1 MKRTILTAVSL
12 LFLFVLPPHLSAGP
26 RSWQQ
31 AQKIAERIGC
41 WAKNS
46 VAPMT
51 PGNVF
56 LKMGDKETAV
66 PLKLTNWGDTEVTS
80 ISYTFYYT
88 DKQVSE
94 GPFVLNL
101 DQTLK
106 DGETREVKIP
116 IKPGQKLG
124 KEELLFNITQVNGQY
139 NEASAGYAYLTCCT
153 VNKMPHKRVLVEDYA
168 GMWCWHCP
176 IGLVATDA
184 IARMYPD
191 DVVAVS
197 VHKTDDISKVV
208 SRGVYEGLIDRYA
221 VTVPAVWVARDNKA
235 AGFDIT
241 DAFKIEKSKVTYMN
255 MEVDAEWD
263 ENGNNIRVKTQVEPC
278 MLPDEGETFAIGYVM
293 TASGLSDDKWR
304 QESNYAEYSSD
315 SYKDAPEEMKFYA
328 DAANYVEGWSQV
340 KGMVYNHVAIES
352 QGMDNG
358 LEDSKMTDFR
368 ADEVKTHS
376 TTFEGVNKYS
386 VIRDRSKIEIAAVLF
401 NTKTGK
407 IENAARCSVRNHGTT
422 GIRPNLVQEQKKT
435 EGIYDMQGRKVNG
448 KPTPGIYIVNGKK
461 TVIR

>member
-12 LFLFVLPPHLSAGP
+12 LILFVLPPHLSAGP
-26 RSWQQ
+26 QSWQQ

-56 LKMGDKETAV
+56 LKMGDKEMVV

-94 GPFVLNL
+94 GPFVLNF
-101 DQTLK
+101 DQPLK
-106 DGETREVKIP
+106 DGETREVEIP

-139 NEASAGYAYLTCCT
+139 NEVSAGYAYLTCCT

-208 SRGVYEGLIDRYA
+208 SRWVYEGLIDRYA

-241 DAFKIEKSKVTYMN
+241 
-255 MEVDAEWD
+255 
-263 ENGNNIRVKTQVEPC
+263 
-278 MLPDEGETFAIGYVM
+278 
-293 TASGLSDDKWR
+293 
-304 QESNYAEYSSD
+304 
-315 SYKDAPEEMKFYA
+315 

-422 GIRPNLVQEQKKT
+422 GIRPNLVQEQKKS

>member
-12 LFLFVLPPHLSAGP
+12 LILFVLPPHLSAGP
-26 RSWQQ
+26 QSWQQ

-56 LKMGDKETAV
+56 LKMGDKETVV

-94 GPFVLNL
+94 GPFVLNF
-101 DQTLK
+101 DQPLK

-208 SRGVYEGLIDRYA
+208 SRWVYEGLIDRYA

-241 DAFKIEKSKVTYMN
+241 
-255 MEVDAEWD
+255 
-263 ENGNNIRVKTQVEPC
+263 
-278 MLPDEGETFAIGYVM
+278 
-293 TASGLSDDKWR
+293 
-304 QESNYAEYSSD
+304 
-315 SYKDAPEEMKFYA
+315 

-422 GIRPNLVQEQKKT
+422 GIRPNLVQEQKKP

-461 TVIR
+461 TIIR

>member
-12 LFLFVLPPHLSAGP
+12 LILFVLPPHLSAGP
-26 RSWQQ
+26 QSWQQ

-56 LKMGDKETAV
+56 LKMGDKETVV

-94 GPFVLNL
+94 GPFVLNF
-101 DQTLK
+101 DQPLK

-124 KEELLFNITQVNGQY
+124 KEEVLFNITQVNGQY

-208 SRGVYEGLIDRYA
+208 SRLVYEGLIDRYA

-241 DAFKIEKSKVTYMN
+241 DA
-255 MEVDAEWD
+255 
-263 ENGNNIRVKTQVEPC
+263 
-278 MLPDEGETFAIGYVM
+278 
-293 TASGLSDDKWR
+293 
-304 QESNYAEYSSD
+304 
-315 SYKDAPEEMKFYA
+315 
-328 DAANYVEGWSQV
+328 ANYVEGWSQV

-358 LEDSKMTDFR
+358 LEESKMTDFR

-422 GIRPNLVQEQKKT
+422 GIRPNLVQEQKKP

>member
-1 MKRTILTAVSL
+1 
-12 LFLFVLPPHLSAGP
+12 
-26 RSWQQ
+26 
-31 AQKIAERIGC
+31 
-41 WAKNS
+41 
-46 VAPMT
+46 MT

-56 LKMGDKETAV
+56 LKMGDKETVV

-94 GPFVLNL
+94 GPFVLNF
-101 DQTLK
+101 DQPLK

-184 IARMYPD
+184 IAHMYPD

-208 SRGVYEGLIDRYA
+208 SRLVYEGLIDRYA
-221 VTVPAVWVARDNKA
+221 VTVPSVWVARDNKA

-241 DAFKIEKSKVTYMN
+241 
-255 MEVDAEWD
+255 
-263 ENGNNIRVKTQVEPC
+263 
-278 MLPDEGETFAIGYVM
+278 
-293 TASGLSDDKWR
+293 
-304 QESNYAEYSSD
+304 
-315 SYKDAPEEMKFYA
+315 

-422 GIRPNLVQEQKKT
+422 GIRPNLVQEQKKP

>member
-1 MKRTILTAVSL
+1 
-12 LFLFVLPPHLSAGP
+12 
-26 RSWQQ
+26 
-31 AQKIAERIGC
+31 
-41 WAKNS
+41 
-46 VAPMT
+46 MT

-56 LKMGDKETAV
+56 LKMGDKETVV

-94 GPFVLNL
+94 GPFVLNF
-101 DQTLK
+101 DQPLK

-208 SRGVYEGLIDRYA
+208 SRWVYEGLIDRYA

-241 DAFKIEKSKVTYMN
+241 
-255 MEVDAEWD
+255 
-263 ENGNNIRVKTQVEPC
+263 
-278 MLPDEGETFAIGYVM
+278 
-293 TASGLSDDKWR
+293 
-304 QESNYAEYSSD
+304 
-315 SYKDAPEEMKFYA
+315 

-368 ADEVKTHS
+368 ADKVKTHS

-422 GIRPNLVQEQKKT
+422 GIRPNLVQEQKKP

>member
-12 LFLFVLPPHLSAGP
+12 LILFVLPPHLSAGP
-26 RSWQQ
+26 QSWQQ

-56 LKMGDKETAV
+56 LKMGDKETVV

-94 GPFVLNL
+94 GPFVLNF
-101 DQTLK
+101 DQPLK
-106 DGETREVKIP
+106 NGETREVKIP

-124 KEELLFNITQVNGQY
+124 KEELLFNITQVNGQN

-208 SRGVYEGLIDRYA
+208 SRWVYEGLIDRYA
-221 VTVPAVWVARDNKA
+221 VTVPSVWVARDNKA

-241 DAFKIEKSKVTYMN
+241 
-255 MEVDAEWD
+255 
-263 ENGNNIRVKTQVEPC
+263 
-278 MLPDEGETFAIGYVM
+278 
-293 TASGLSDDKWR
+293 
-304 QESNYAEYSSD
+304 
-315 SYKDAPEEMKFYA
+315 

-376 TTFEGVNKYS
+376 TTFEGVNQYS

-422 GIRPNLVQEQKKT
+422 GIRPNLVQEQKKS

>member
-12 LFLFVLPPHLSAGP
+12 LILFVLPPHLSAGP
-26 RSWQQ
+26 QSWQQ

-56 LKMGDKETAV
+56 LKMGDKETVV

-94 GPFVLNL
+94 GPFVLNF
-101 DQTLK
+101 DQPLK
-106 DGETREVKIP
+106 NGETREVKIP

-208 SRGVYEGLIDRYA
+208 SRWVYEGLIDRYA

-241 DAFKIEKSKVTYMN
+241 
-255 MEVDAEWD
+255 
-263 ENGNNIRVKTQVEPC
+263 
-278 MLPDEGETFAIGYVM
+278 
-293 TASGLSDDKWR
+293 
-304 QESNYAEYSSD
+304 
-315 SYKDAPEEMKFYA
+315 

-422 GIRPNLVQEQKKT
+422 GIRPNLVQKQKKQ
-435 EGIYDMQGRKVNG
+435 EGIFDMQGRKVNG
-448 KPTPGIYIVNGKK
+448 KPKPGIYIVNGKK

>member
-12 LFLFVLPPHLSAGP
+12 LILFVLPPHLSAGP
-26 RSWQQ
+26 QSWQQ

-56 LKMGDKETAV
+56 LKMGDKETVV

-94 GPFVLNL
+94 GPFVLNF
-101 DQTLK
+101 DQPLK

-208 SRGVYEGLIDRYA
+208 SRLVYEGLIDRYA

-235 AGFDIT
+235 AGFDI
-241 DAFKIEKSKVTYMN
+241 I
-255 MEVDAEWD
+255 
-263 ENGNNIRVKTQVEPC
+263 
-278 MLPDEGETFAIGYVM
+278 
-293 TASGLSDDKWR
+293 
-304 QESNYAEYSSD
+304 
-315 SYKDAPEEMKFYA
+315 

>member
-12 LFLFVLPPHLSAGP
+12 LILFVLPPHLSAGP
-26 RSWQQ
+26 QSWQQ

-56 LKMGDKETAV
+56 LKMGNKETVV

-94 GPFVLNL
+94 GPFVLNF
-101 DQTLK
+101 DQPLK

-197 VHKTDDISKVV
+197 VHKADDISKVV

-241 DAFKIEKSKVTYMN
+241 DA
-255 MEVDAEWD
+255 
-263 ENGNNIRVKTQVEPC
+263 
-278 MLPDEGETFAIGYVM
+278 
-293 TASGLSDDKWR
+293 
-304 QESNYAEYSSD
+304 
-315 SYKDAPEEMKFYA
+315 
-328 DAANYVEGWSQV
+328 ANYVEGWSQV

-358 LEDSKMTDFR
+358 LEESKMTDFR

-422 GIRPNLVQEQKKT
+422 GIRPNLVQEQKKP
-435 EGIYDMQGRKVNG
+435 EGIFDMQGRKVNG

>member
-12 LFLFVLPPHLSAGP
+12 LILFVLPPHLSAGP
-26 RSWQQ
+26 QSWQQ

-56 LKMGDKETAV
+56 LKMGDKETVV

-94 GPFVLNL
+94 GPFVLNF
-101 DQTLK
+101 DQPLK
-106 DGETREVKIP
+106 NGETREVKIP

-208 SRGVYEGLIDRYA
+208 SRRVYEGLIDRYA

-241 DAFKIEKSKVTYMN
+241 
-255 MEVDAEWD
+255 
-263 ENGNNIRVKTQVEPC
+263 
-278 MLPDEGETFAIGYVM
+278 
-293 TASGLSDDKWR
+293 
-304 QESNYAEYSSD
+304 
-315 SYKDAPEEMKFYA
+315 

-422 GIRPNLVQEQKKT
+422 GIRPNLVQEQKKP

-448 KPTPGIYIVNGKK
+448 KPTLGIYIVNGKK

>member
-12 LFLFVLPPHLSAGP
+12 LILFVLPPHLSAGP
-26 RSWQQ
+26 QSWQQ

-80 ISYTFYYT
+80 IGYTFYYT

-101 DQTLK
+101 DQPLK

-124 KEELLFNITQVNGQY
+124 KEEVLFNITQVNGQY

-208 SRGVYEGLIDRYA
+208 SRWVYEGLIDRYA

-241 DAFKIEKSKVTYMN
+241 
-255 MEVDAEWD
+255 
-263 ENGNNIRVKTQVEPC
+263 
-278 MLPDEGETFAIGYVM
+278 
-293 TASGLSDDKWR
+293 
-304 QESNYAEYSSD
+304 
-315 SYKDAPEEMKFYA
+315 

-386 VIRDRSKIEIAAVLF
+386 VIRDRSKIEVAAVLF

-422 GIRPNLVQEQKKT
+422 GIRPNLVQEQKKP
-435 EGIYDMQGRKVNG
+435 EGIYDMQGRKLNG

>member
-12 LFLFVLPPHLSAGP
+12 LILFVLPPHLSAGP
-26 RSWQQ
+26 QSWQQ

-56 LKMGDKETAV
+56 LKMWDKETVV

-94 GPFVLNL
+94 GPFVLNF
-101 DQTLK
+101 DQPLK

-168 GMWCWHCP
+168 EMWCWHCP

-208 SRGVYEGLIDRYA
+208 SRRVYEGLIDRYA
-221 VTVPAVWVARDNKA
+221 VTVPAVWVARDSKA

-241 DAFKIEKSKVTYMN
+241 
-255 MEVDAEWD
+255 
-263 ENGNNIRVKTQVEPC
+263 
-278 MLPDEGETFAIGYVM
+278 
-293 TASGLSDDKWR
+293 
-304 QESNYAEYSSD
+304 
-315 SYKDAPEEMKFYA
+315 

>member
-12 LFLFVLPPHLSAGP
+12 LILFVLPPHLSAGP
-26 RSWQQ
+26 QSWQQ

-56 LKMGDKETAV
+56 LKMGDKETVV

-94 GPFVLNL
+94 GPFVLNF
-101 DQTLK
+101 DQPLK
-106 DGETREVKIP
+106 NGETREVKIP

-208 SRGVYEGLIDRYA
+208 SRWVYEGLIDRYA

-241 DAFKIEKSKVTYMN
+241 DA
-255 MEVDAEWD
+255 
-263 ENGNNIRVKTQVEPC
+263 
-278 MLPDEGETFAIGYVM
+278 
-293 TASGLSDDKWR
+293 
-304 QESNYAEYSSD
+304 
-315 SYKDAPEEMKFYA
+315 
-328 DAANYVEGWSQV
+328 ANYVEGRSQV

>member
-12 LFLFVLPPHLSAGP
+12 LILFVLPPHLSAGP

-94 GPFVLNL
+94 GPFVLNF
-101 DQTLK
+101 DQPLK

-124 KEELLFNITQVNGQY
+124 KEEVLFNITQVNGQY

-168 GMWCWHCP
+168 GMWCPHCP

-197 VHKTDDISKVV
+197 VHKIDDISKVV

-241 DAFKIEKSKVTYMN
+241 DA
-255 MEVDAEWD
+255 
-263 ENGNNIRVKTQVEPC
+263 
-278 MLPDEGETFAIGYVM
+278 
-293 TASGLSDDKWR
+293 
-304 QESNYAEYSSD
+304 
-315 SYKDAPEEMKFYA
+315 
-328 DAANYVEGWSQV
+328 ANYVEGWSKV

-422 GIRPNLVQEQKKT
+422 GIRPNLVQEQKKP

-461 TVIR
+461 MVIR

>member
-101 DQTLK
+101 DQPLK

-241 DAFKIEKSKVTYMN
+241 DA
-255 MEVDAEWD
+255 
-263 ENGNNIRVKTQVEPC
+263 
-278 MLPDEGETFAIGYVM
+278 
-293 TASGLSDDKWR
+293 
-304 QESNYAEYSSD
+304 
-315 SYKDAPEEMKFYA
+315 
-328 DAANYVEGWSQV
+328 ANYVEGWSKV

-422 GIRPNLVQEQKKT
+422 GIRPNLVQEQKKP

>member
-12 LFLFVLPPHLSAGP
+12 LILFVLPPHLSAGP
-26 RSWQQ
+26 QSWQQ

-56 LKMGDKETAV
+56 LKMGDKETVV

-94 GPFVLNL
+94 GPFVLNF
-101 DQTLK
+101 DQPLK

-124 KEELLFNITQVNGQY
+124 KEELLFNIPQVNGQY

-208 SRGVYEGLIDRYA
+208 SRLVYEGLIDRYA
-221 VTVPAVWVARDNKA
+221 VTVPSVWVARDNKA

-241 DAFKIEKSKVTYMN
+241 
-255 MEVDAEWD
+255 
-263 ENGNNIRVKTQVEPC
+263 
-278 MLPDEGETFAIGYVM
+278 
-293 TASGLSDDKWR
+293 
-304 QESNYAEYSSD
+304 
-315 SYKDAPEEMKFYA
+315 

-422 GIRPNLVQEQKKT
+422 GIRSNLVQEQKKQ

-461 TVIR
+461 W

>member
-12 LFLFVLPPHLSAGP
+12 LILFVLPPHLSAGP
-26 RSWQQ
+26 QSWQQ

-56 LKMGDKETAV
+56 LKMGDKETVV

-94 GPFVLNL
+94 GPFVLNFDL
-101 DQTLK
+101 PLK

-208 SRGVYEGLIDRYA
+208 SRLVYEGLIDRYA
-221 VTVPAVWVARDNKA
+221 VTVPSVWVARDNKA

-241 DAFKIEKSKVTYMN
+241 
-255 MEVDAEWD
+255 
-263 ENGNNIRVKTQVEPC
+263 
-278 MLPDEGETFAIGYVM
+278 
-293 TASGLSDDKWR
+293 
-304 QESNYAEYSSD
+304 
-315 SYKDAPEEMKFYA
+315 

>member
-12 LFLFVLPPHLSAGP
+12 LILFVLPPHLSAGP

-56 LKMGDKETAV
+56 LKMGDTETVV
-66 PLKLTNWGDTEVTS
+66 PLKLTNWGDTEVSS

-94 GPFVLNL
+94 GPFVLNF
-101 DQTLK
+101 DQPLK

-124 KEELLFNITQVNGQY
+124 KEEVIFNITQVNGQY

-168 GMWCWHCP
+168 GMWCPHCP

-208 SRGVYEGLIDRYA
+208 SRLVYEGLIDRYA

-241 DAFKIEKSKVTYMN
+241 
-255 MEVDAEWD
+255 
-263 ENGNNIRVKTQVEPC
+263 
-278 MLPDEGETFAIGYVM
+278 
-293 TASGLSDDKWR
+293 
-304 QESNYAEYSSD
+304 
-315 SYKDAPEEMKFYA
+315 

-422 GIRPNLVQEQKKT
+422 GIRPNLVQEQKKP

>member
-1 MKRTILTAVSL
+1 MKRTILTTVSL
-12 LFLFVLPPHLSAGP
+12 LILFVLPPHLSAGP
-26 RSWQQ
+26 QSWQQ
-31 AQKIAERIGC
+31 AQNIAERIGC

-56 LKMGDKETAV
+56 LKMGDKETVV

-94 GPFVLNL
+94 GPFVLNF
-101 DQTLK
+101 DQPLK
-106 DGETREVKIP
+106 NGETREVKIP

-208 SRGVYEGLIDRYA
+208 SRWVYEGLIDRYA

-241 DAFKIEKSKVTYMN
+241 
-255 MEVDAEWD
+255 
-263 ENGNNIRVKTQVEPC
+263 
-278 MLPDEGETFAIGYVM
+278 
-293 TASGLSDDKWR
+293 
-304 QESNYAEYSSD
+304 
-315 SYKDAPEEMKFYA
+315 

>member
-12 LFLFVLPPHLSAGP
+12 LILFVLPPHLSAGP
-26 RSWQQ
+26 QSWQQ

-56 LKMGDKETAV
+56 LKMGDKETVV

-94 GPFVLNL
+94 GPFVLNF
-101 DQTLK
+101 DQPLK

-176 IGLVATDA
+176 IGLVATNA

-208 SRGVYEGLIDRYA
+208 SRLVYEGLIDRYA
-221 VTVPAVWVARDNKA
+221 VTVPSVWVARDNKA

-241 DAFKIEKSKVTYMN
+241 
-255 MEVDAEWD
+255 
-263 ENGNNIRVKTQVEPC
+263 
-278 MLPDEGETFAIGYVM
+278 
-293 TASGLSDDKWR
+293 
-304 QESNYAEYSSD
+304 
-315 SYKDAPEEMKFYA
+315 

-422 GIRPNLVQEQKKT
+422 GIRPNLVQEQKKN

>member
-12 LFLFVLPPHLSAGP
+12 LILFVLPPHLSAGP
-26 RSWQQ
+26 QSWQQ
-31 AQKIAERIGC
+31 AQKIVERIGC

-56 LKMGDKETAV
+56 LKMGDKETVV

-94 GPFVLNL
+94 GPFVLNF
-101 DQTLK
+101 DQPLK

-208 SRGVYEGLIDRYA
+208 SRWVYEGLIDRYA

-241 DAFKIEKSKVTYMN
+241 
-255 MEVDAEWD
+255 
-263 ENGNNIRVKTQVEPC
+263 
-278 MLPDEGETFAIGYVM
+278 
-293 TASGLSDDKWR
+293 
-304 QESNYAEYSSD
+304 
-315 SYKDAPEEMKFYA
+315 

>member
-12 LFLFVLPPHLSAGP
+12 LILFVLPPHLSAGP
-26 RSWQQ
+26 QSWQQ

-56 LKMGDKETAV
+56 LKMGDKETVV

-94 GPFVLNL
+94 GPFVLNF
-101 DQTLK
+101 DQPLK

-176 IGLVATDA
+176 IGLVSTDA

-208 SRGVYEGLIDRYA
+208 SHWVYEGLIDRYA

-241 DAFKIEKSKVTYMN
+241 DA
-255 MEVDAEWD
+255 
-263 ENGNNIRVKTQVEPC
+263 
-278 MLPDEGETFAIGYVM
+278 
-293 TASGLSDDKWR
+293 
-304 QESNYAEYSSD
+304 
-315 SYKDAPEEMKFYA
+315 
-328 DAANYVEGWSQV
+328 ANYVEGWSQV
-340 KGMVYNHVAIES
+340 KGMVYNHVAIEA

-422 GIRPNLVQEQKKT
+422 GIRPNLVQEQKKP

>member
-12 LFLFVLPPHLSAGP
+12 LILFVLPPHLSAGP
-26 RSWQQ
+26 QSWQQ

-56 LKMGDKETAV
+56 LKMGDKETVV

-94 GPFVLNL
+94 GPFVLNF
-101 DQTLK
+101 DQPLK

-208 SRGVYEGLIDRYA
+208 SRLVYEGLIDRYA
-221 VTVPAVWVARDNKA
+221 VTVPSVWGARDNKA

-241 DAFKIEKSKVTYMN
+241 
-255 MEVDAEWD
+255 
-263 ENGNNIRVKTQVEPC
+263 
-278 MLPDEGETFAIGYVM
+278 
-293 TASGLSDDKWR
+293 
-304 QESNYAEYSSD
+304 
-315 SYKDAPEEMKFYA
+315 

-422 GIRPNLVQEQKKT
+422 GIRPNLVQEQKKP

>member
-12 LFLFVLPPHLSAGP
+12 LILFVLPPHLSAGP
-26 RSWQQ
+26 QSWQQ
-31 AQKIAERIGC
+31 TQKIAERIGC

-56 LKMGDKETAV
+56 LKMGDKETVV

-94 GPFVLNL
+94 GPFVLNF
-101 DQTLK
+101 DQPLK

-208 SRGVYEGLIDRYA
+208 SRWVYEGLIDRYA

-241 DAFKIEKSKVTYMN
+241 DA
-255 MEVDAEWD
+255 
-263 ENGNNIRVKTQVEPC
+263 
-278 MLPDEGETFAIGYVM
+278 
-293 TASGLSDDKWR
+293 
-304 QESNYAEYSSD
+304 
-315 SYKDAPEEMKFYA
+315 
-328 DAANYVEGWSQV
+328 ANYVEDWSKV

-422 GIRPNLVQEQKKT
+422 GIRPNLVQEQKKP

>member
-12 LFLFVLPPHLSAGP
+12 LILFVLPPHLSAGP
-26 RSWQQ
+26 QSWQQ

-41 WAKNS
+41 WARNS

-56 LKMGDKETAV
+56 LKMGDKETVV

-94 GPFVLNL
+94 GPFVLNF
-101 DQTLK
+101 DQPLK
-106 DGETREVKIP
+106 NGETREVKIP

-208 SRGVYEGLIDRYA
+208 SRWVYEGLIDRYA

-241 DAFKIEKSKVTYMN
+241 
-255 MEVDAEWD
+255 
-263 ENGNNIRVKTQVEPC
+263 
-278 MLPDEGETFAIGYVM
+278 
-293 TASGLSDDKWR
+293 
-304 QESNYAEYSSD
+304 
-315 SYKDAPEEMKFYA
+315 

>member
-12 LFLFVLPPHLSAGP
+12 LILFVLPPHLSAGP
-26 RSWQQ
+26 QSWQQ

-56 LKMGDKETAV
+56 LKMGDKETVV

-94 GPFVLNL
+94 GPFVLNF
-101 DQTLK
+101 DQPLK
-106 DGETREVKIP
+106 NGEMREVKIP

-124 KEELLFNITQVNGQY
+124 KEELLFNIPQVNGQY

-208 SRGVYEGLIDRYA
+208 SRLVYEGLIDRYA
-221 VTVPAVWVARDNKA
+221 VTVPSVWVARDNKA

-241 DAFKIEKSKVTYMN
+241 
-255 MEVDAEWD
+255 
-263 ENGNNIRVKTQVEPC
+263 
-278 MLPDEGETFAIGYVM
+278 
-293 TASGLSDDKWR
+293 
-304 QESNYAEYSSD
+304 
-315 SYKDAPEEMKFYA
+315 

-422 GIRPNLVQEQKKT
+422 GIRPNLVQEQKKP

>member
-12 LFLFVLPPHLSAGP
+12 LILFVLPPHLSAGP
-26 RSWQQ
+26 QSWQQ

-56 LKMGDKETAV
+56 LKMGDKETVV

-94 GPFVLNL
+94 GPFVLNF
-101 DQTLK
+101 DQPLK

-208 SRGVYEGLIDRYA
+208 SRWVYEGLIDRYA
-221 VTVPAVWVARDNKA
+221 VTVPSVWVARDNKA

-241 DAFKIEKSKVTYMN
+241 
-255 MEVDAEWD
+255 
-263 ENGNNIRVKTQVEPC
+263 
-278 MLPDEGETFAIGYVM
+278 
-293 TASGLSDDKWR
+293 
-304 QESNYAEYSSD
+304 
-315 SYKDAPEEMKFYA
+315 

-407 IENAARCSVRNHGTT
+407 IENAARCSVRTHGTT

>member
-12 LFLFVLPPHLSAGP
+12 LILFVLPPHLSAGP
-26 RSWQQ
+26 QSWQQ

-56 LKMGDKETAV
+56 LKMGDKETVV

-94 GPFVLNL
+94 GPFVLNF
-101 DQTLK
+101 DQPLK
-106 DGETREVKIP
+106 NGETREVKIP

-208 SRGVYEGLIDRYA
+208 SRLVYEGLIDRYA
-221 VTVPAVWVARDNKA
+221 VTVPSVWVARDNKA

-241 DAFKIEKSKVTYMN
+241 
-255 MEVDAEWD
+255 
-263 ENGNNIRVKTQVEPC
+263 
-278 MLPDEGETFAIGYVM
+278 
-293 TASGLSDDKWR
+293 
-304 QESNYAEYSSD
+304 
-315 SYKDAPEEMKFYA
+315 

-422 GIRPNLVQEQKKT
+422 GIRSNLVQEQKKP

>member
-101 DQTLK
+101 DQPLK

-241 DAFKIEKSKVTYMN
+241 DA
-255 MEVDAEWD
+255 
-263 ENGNNIRVKTQVEPC
+263 
-278 MLPDEGETFAIGYVM
+278 
-293 TASGLSDDKWR
+293 
-304 QESNYAEYSSD
+304 
-315 SYKDAPEEMKFYA
+315 
-328 DAANYVEGWSQV
+328 ANYVEGWSQV

-407 IENAARCSVRNHGTT
+407 IENVARCSVRNHGTT
-422 GIRPNLVQEQKKT
+422 GIRPNLVQEQKKP

>member
-12 LFLFVLPPHLSAGP
+12 LILFVLPPHLSAGP
-26 RSWQQ
+26 QSWQQ

-56 LKMGDKETAV
+56 LKMGDKETVV

-94 GPFVLNL
+94 GPFVLNF
-101 DQTLK
+101 DQPLK

-208 SRGVYEGLIDRYA
+208 SRLVYEGLIDRYA
-221 VTVPAVWVARDNKA
+221 VTVPSVWVARDNKA

-241 DAFKIEKSKVTYMN
+241 
-255 MEVDAEWD
+255 
-263 ENGNNIRVKTQVEPC
+263 
-278 MLPDEGETFAIGYVM
+278 
-293 TASGLSDDKWR
+293 
-304 QESNYAEYSSD
+304 
-315 SYKDAPEEMKFYA
+315 

-422 GIRPNLVQEQKKT
+422 GIRPNLVQEQKKP

-448 KPTPGIYIVNGKK
+448 KPTPDIYIVNGKK

>member
-12 LFLFVLPPHLSAGP
+12 LILFVLPPHLSAGP
-26 RSWQQ
+26 QSWQQ

-56 LKMGDKETAV
+56 LKMGDKETVV

-94 GPFVLNL
+94 GPFVLNF
-101 DQTLK
+101 DQPLK

-208 SRGVYEGLIDRYA
+208 SRLVYEGLIDRYA
-221 VTVPAVWVARDNKA
+221 VTVPSVWVARDNKA
-235 AGFDIT
+235 AGFDI
-241 DAFKIEKSKVTYMN
+241 I
-255 MEVDAEWD
+255 
-263 ENGNNIRVKTQVEPC
+263 
-278 MLPDEGETFAIGYVM
+278 
-293 TASGLSDDKWR
+293 
-304 QESNYAEYSSD
+304 
-315 SYKDAPEEMKFYA
+315 

-340 KGMVYNHVAIES
+340 KGIVYNHVAIES

-422 GIRPNLVQEQKKT
+422 GIRPNLVQEQKKP

>member
-12 LFLFVLPPHLSAGP
+12 LILFVLPPHLSAGP
-26 RSWQQ
+26 QSWQQ
-31 AQKIAERIGC
+31 AQNIAERIGC

-56 LKMGDKETAV
+56 LKMGDKETVV

-94 GPFVLNL
+94 GSFVLNF
-101 DQTLK
+101 DQPLK

-208 SRGVYEGLIDRYA
+208 SRWVYEGLIDRYA
-221 VTVPAVWVARDNKA
+221 VTVPSVWVARDNKA

-241 DAFKIEKSKVTYMN
+241 
-255 MEVDAEWD
+255 
-263 ENGNNIRVKTQVEPC
+263 
-278 MLPDEGETFAIGYVM
+278 
-293 TASGLSDDKWR
+293 
-304 QESNYAEYSSD
+304 
-315 SYKDAPEEMKFYA
+315 

-368 ADEVKTHS
+368 ADEVKTQS

>member
-12 LFLFVLPPHLSAGP
+12 LILFVLPPHLSAGP
-26 RSWQQ
+26 QSWQQ

-56 LKMGDKETAV
+56 LKMGDKETVV

-94 GPFVLNL
+94 GPFVLNF
-101 DQTLK
+101 DQPLK

-208 SRGVYEGLIDRYA
+208 SRRVYEGLIDRYA
-221 VTVPAVWVARDNKA
+221 VTVPSVWVARDNKA

-241 DAFKIEKSKVTYMN
+241 
-255 MEVDAEWD
+255 
-263 ENGNNIRVKTQVEPC
+263 
-278 MLPDEGETFAIGYVM
+278 
-293 TASGLSDDKWR
+293 
-304 QESNYAEYSSD
+304 
-315 SYKDAPEEMKFYA
+315 

-401 NTKTGK
+401 NNKTGK

-422 GIRPNLVQEQKKT
+422 GIRPNLVQEQKKP

>member
-12 LFLFVLPPHLSAGP
+12 LILFVLPPHLSAGP
-26 RSWQQ
+26 QSWQQ

-56 LKMGDKETAV
+56 LKMGDKETVV

-94 GPFVLNL
+94 GPFVLNF
-101 DQTLK
+101 DQPLK

-139 NEASAGYAYLTCCT
+139 NEASAGYAYLTCFT
-153 VNKMPHKRVLVEDYA
+153 VNKLPHKRVLVEDYA

-208 SRGVYEGLIDRYA
+208 SRWVYEGLIDRYA

-241 DAFKIEKSKVTYMN
+241 
-255 MEVDAEWD
+255 
-263 ENGNNIRVKTQVEPC
+263 
-278 MLPDEGETFAIGYVM
+278 
-293 TASGLSDDKWR
+293 
-304 QESNYAEYSSD
+304 
-315 SYKDAPEEMKFYA
+315 

-376 TTFEGVNKYS
+376 TTFEGVNQYS

-422 GIRPNLVQEQKKT
+422 GIRPNLVQEQKKP

>member
-12 LFLFVLPPHLSAGP
+12 LILFVLPPHLSAGP

-94 GPFVLNL
+94 GPFVLHF
-101 DQTLK
+101 DQPLK

-241 DAFKIEKSKVTYMN
+241 DA
-255 MEVDAEWD
+255 
-263 ENGNNIRVKTQVEPC
+263 
-278 MLPDEGETFAIGYVM
+278 
-293 TASGLSDDKWR
+293 
-304 QESNYAEYSSD
+304 
-315 SYKDAPEEMKFYA
+315 
-328 DAANYVEGWSQV
+328 ANYVEDWSKV

-422 GIRPNLVQEQKKT
+422 GIRPNLVQEQKKP

>member
-12 LFLFVLPPHLSAGP
+12 LILFVLPPHLSAGP
-26 RSWQQ
+26 QSWQQ

-56 LKMGDKETAV
+56 LKMGDKETVV

-94 GPFVLNL
+94 GPFVLNF
-101 DQTLK
+101 DQPLK

-124 KEELLFNITQVNGQY
+124 KEEVLFNITQVNGQY

-208 SRGVYEGLIDRYA
+208 SRWVYEGLIDRYA

-241 DAFKIEKSKVTYMN
+241 
-255 MEVDAEWD
+255 
-263 ENGNNIRVKTQVEPC
+263 
-278 MLPDEGETFAIGYVM
+278 
-293 TASGLSDDKWR
+293 
-304 QESNYAEYSSD
+304 
-315 SYKDAPEEMKFYA
+315 

>member
-1 MKRTILTAVSL
+1 
-12 LFLFVLPPHLSAGP
+12 
-26 RSWQQ
+26 
-31 AQKIAERIGC
+31 
-41 WAKNS
+41 
-46 VAPMT
+46 MT

-56 LKMGDKETAV
+56 LKMGDKETVV
-66 PLKLTNWGDTEVTS
+66 PLKLTKWGDTEVTS

-94 GPFVLNL
+94 GPFVLNF
-101 DQTLK
+101 DQPLK

-116 IKPGQKLG
+116 IKPGPKLG
-124 KEELLFNITQVNGQY
+124 KEEVLFNITQVNGQY

-208 SRGVYEGLIDRYA
+208 SRLVYEGLIDRYA

-235 AGFDIT
+235 AGFDI
-241 DAFKIEKSKVTYMN
+241 I
-255 MEVDAEWD
+255 
-263 ENGNNIRVKTQVEPC
+263 
-278 MLPDEGETFAIGYVM
+278 
-293 TASGLSDDKWR
+293 
-304 QESNYAEYSSD
+304 
-315 SYKDAPEEMKFYA
+315 

>member
-12 LFLFVLPPHLSAGP
+12 LILFVLPPHLSAGP
-26 RSWQQ
+26 QSWQQ

-56 LKMGDKETAV
+56 LKMGDKETVV

-94 GPFVLNL
+94 GPFVLNF
-101 DQTLK
+101 DQPLK

-197 VHKTDDISKVV
+197 SHKTDDISKVV
-208 SRGVYEGLIDRYA
+208 SRWVYEGLIDRYA

-241 DAFKIEKSKVTYMN
+241 
-255 MEVDAEWD
+255 
-263 ENGNNIRVKTQVEPC
+263 
-278 MLPDEGETFAIGYVM
+278 
-293 TASGLSDDKWR
+293 
-304 QESNYAEYSSD
+304 
-315 SYKDAPEEMKFYA
+315 

-368 ADEVKTHS
+368 VDEVKTHS

-422 GIRPNLVQEQKKT
+422 GIRPNLVQEQKKP

>member
-12 LFLFVLPPHLSAGP
+12 LILFVLPPHLSAGP
-26 RSWQQ
+26 QSWQQ

-56 LKMGDKETAV
+56 LKMGDKETVV

-94 GPFVLNL
+94 GPFVLNF
-101 DQTLK
+101 DQPLK

-153 VNKMPHKRVLVEDYA
+153 VNKMLHKRVLVEDYA

-208 SRGVYEGLIDRYA
+208 SRRVYEGLIDRYA
-221 VTVPAVWVARDNKA
+221 VTVPSVWVARDNKA

-241 DAFKIEKSKVTYMN
+241 
-255 MEVDAEWD
+255 
-263 ENGNNIRVKTQVEPC
+263 
-278 MLPDEGETFAIGYVM
+278 
-293 TASGLSDDKWR
+293 
-304 QESNYAEYSSD
+304 
-315 SYKDAPEEMKFYA
+315 

-422 GIRPNLVQEQKKT
+422 GIRPNLVQEQKKQ
-435 EGIYDMQGRKVNG
+435 EGIFDMQGRKVNG

>member
-12 LFLFVLPPHLSAGP
+12 LILFVLPPHLSAGP
-26 RSWQQ
+26 QSWQQ

-56 LKMGDKETAV
+56 LKMGDKETVV

-94 GPFVLNL
+94 GPFVLNF
-101 DQTLK
+101 DQPLK

-208 SRGVYEGLIDRYA
+208 SRWVYEGLIDRYA
-221 VTVPAVWVARDNKA
+221 VTVPSVWVARDNKA

-241 DAFKIEKSKVTYMN
+241 
-255 MEVDAEWD
+255 
-263 ENGNNIRVKTQVEPC
+263 
-278 MLPDEGETFAIGYVM
+278 
-293 TASGLSDDKWR
+293 
-304 QESNYAEYSSD
+304 
-315 SYKDAPEEMKFYA
+315 

-401 NTKTGK
+401 NTKIGK

-422 GIRPNLVQEQKKT
+422 GIRHNLVQEQKKQ